1 MEHNTTSHSPGTLRR
16 RGWTPSSWSPGTI
29 QSCQMSAET
38 NQKLFIDNGSIEET
52 VTPTTVR
59 RTWGEV
65 YLTLPTSSG
74 FHYSLEGQDYQCSL
88 CTELLRSGADVTKQY
103 TEWCWTTL
111 ACNLCRVLT
120 PTRMGC
126 TFSLP
131 LRWLCLTWRSS
142 SSLQLA
148 RAEDSSELPSEP
160 HEYAVRRPSHTP
172 YAVTLW
178 FWGNTFLMTFSQ
190 IIRTY
195 WKVGVRL
202 QEGNGLSN
210 RNLQLWDI
218 RPKENSFYTPFLQ
231 FWVQDFWNCS

>member
-1 MEHNTTSHSPGTLRR
+1 MGGGLSPFFR
-16 RGWTPSSWSPGTI
+16 
-29 QSCQMSAET
+29 ED
-38 NQKLFIDNGSIEET
+38 KYF
-52 VTPTTVR
+52 
-59 RTWGEV
+59 
-65 YLTLPTSSG
+65 
-74 FHYSLEGQDYQCSL
+74 
-88 CTELLRSGADVTKQY
+88 LLLLS
-103 TEWCWTTL
+103 
-111 ACNLCRVLT
+111 
-120 PTRMGC
+120 RMGC

-131 LRWLCLTWRSS
+131 LRCLCLTWRSS
-142 SSLQLA
+142 SSSQLA

-202 QEGNGLSN
+202 QEGNRLSN

-218 RPKENSFYTPFLQ
+218 RQRRTRFIHLFSSLGSKISEIVHKSLIAKL
-231 FWVQDFWNCS
+231 SLSSS